1 MVYSSFIFLV
11 AEVNATIYSRHNFNS
26 ICNPKQLTEFVV
38 MDVEPIKY
46 TDKKTFPGQGS
57 ISKKV
62 SLLLLYKIF
71 QLVTFNYLH
80 YIFKLII

>member
-11 AEVNATIYSRHNFNS
+11 AEVSATVYWRYNFNS

-38 MDVEPIKY
+38 MDIEPIKH
-46 TDKKTFPGQGS
+46 TDIKTFPGQGS

-62 SLLLLYKIF
+62 SLFVQNIS
-71 QLVTFNYLH
+71 TSH
-80 YIFKLII
+80 I